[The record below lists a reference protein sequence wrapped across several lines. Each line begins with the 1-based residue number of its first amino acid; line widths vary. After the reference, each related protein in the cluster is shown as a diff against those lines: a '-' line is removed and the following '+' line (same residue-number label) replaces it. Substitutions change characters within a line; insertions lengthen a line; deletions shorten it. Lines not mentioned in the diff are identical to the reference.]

1 MRSRL
6 QATPTAAV
14 ISGILFAGNL
24 IMKEPSEK
32 PRLWER
38 FYNYFPTLE
47 RGERKE
53 LVERI
58 AVGADGGVDFI
69 VMMLLASTLA
79 SLGLLEGSTAVVIGA
94 MLVAPLM
101 GPLLAAGFALA
112 QGNLQ
117 LFRNGLAVCGLGIVI
132 GLGASLFFGALNP
145 GFEPSM
151 EIEARGDPDV
161 LDLVI
166 ALASGMVAA
175 YAMGR
180 PNVAGTLAGVAIA
193 AALLPPLA
201 VIGLGLT
208 NDRVFVA
215 GNAAILFATNLVA
228 IILGASLV
236 FRLLGLHRTGG
247 SSAGAPRWVRR
258 ATLTLALL
266 AVVLAMPLLINVL
279 EKSRSGQMRPA
290 TYPVS
295 AEVRSAVRRYLEQHP
310 SLHMIEVARQSIAP
324 ESGITVVLTT
334 TDVLQTGIK
343 DELIQVIRAARGNAN
358 AIVRVFILLEAPVTP
373 VPAVP

>member
-1 MRSRL
+1 
-6 QATPTAAV
+6 
-14 ISGILFAGNL
+14 
-24 IMKEPSEK
+24 MKPPSEK
-32 PRLWER
+32 PCLRDR
-38 FYNYFPTLE
+38 FYNLFPTLE
-47 RGERKE
+47 RGERKQ

-58 AVGADGGVDFI
+58 TIGARGGVDFI
-69 VMMLLASTLA
+69 MMMLLASALA

-101 GPLLAAGFALA
+101 GPLVAAGFALT
-112 QGNLQ
+112 QGNLR
-117 LFRNGLAVCGLGIVI
+117 LFRDAISVCGLGIII

-201 VIGLGLT
+201 VIGIGLT
-208 NDRVFVA
+208 NDRLFVA

-228 IILGASLV
+228 IILGAAMV
-236 FRLLGLHRTGG
+236 FRWLGLHVATG
-247 SSAGAPRWVRR
+247 SASGAPRWVRR
-258 ATLTLALL
+258 VTLTLALL
-266 AVVLAMPLLINVL
+266 AVILAMPLLVNVL

-290 TYPVS
+290 NYPV
-295 AEVRSAVRRYLEQHP
+295 AVDVRRAVRRYLEGHP
-310 SLHMIEVARQSIAP
+310 SLRMIDMARQSIAP
-324 ESGITVVLTT
+324 EAGITVVLTT
-334 TDVLQTGIK
+334 AGALPVGIK
-343 DELIQVIRAARGNAN
+343 DELKQVIRSARGNAN
-358 AIVRVFILLEAPVTP
+358 AIVRVFILLEAPEILPPETP
-373 VPAVP
+373 

>member
-1 MRSRL
+1 MNEPPEKLRWRER
-6 QATPTAAV
+6 
-14 ISGILFAGNL
+14 IYNL
-24 IMKEPSEK
+24 
-32 PRLWER
+32 
-38 FYNYFPTLE
+38 FPTLE
-47 RGERKE
+47 RGERKQ

-58 AVGADGGVDFI
+58 AVGADGGVDFV
-69 VMMLLASTLA
+69 VMMLLAATLA

-112 QGNLQ
+112 QGNLR
-117 LFRNGLAVCGLGIVI
+117 LFRDALTVCGLGIVI

-180 PNVAGTLAGVAIA
+180 PNVAGTMAGVAIA

-201 VIGLGLT
+201 VIGIGLT
-208 NDRVFVA
+208 NDRLFVA
-215 GNAAILFATNLVA
+215 GNATILFATNLVA

-236 FRLLGLHRTGG
+236 FRLLGLHRSG
-247 SSAGAPRWVRR
+247 SSPSGAAPRWVRR

-266 AVVLAMPLLINVL
+266 AVILSAPLLINVL

-290 TYPVS
+290 NYPVS
-295 AEVRSAVRRYLEQHP
+295 VEVRRAARHYLEDHP
-310 SLHMIEVARQSIAP
+310 SLRLIEMARQSIAP

-334 TDVLQTGIK
+334 TGELQAGIR
-343 DELIQVIRAARGNAN
+343 DELIQVIRKARRNSS
-358 AIVRVFILLEAPVTP
+358 AIVRVFILLESPVVSLPVTP
-373 VPAVP
+373 

>member
-1 MRSRL
+1 
-6 QATPTAAV
+6 
-14 ISGILFAGNL
+14 
-24 IMKEPSEK
+24 
-32 PRLWER
+32 
-38 FYNYFPTLE
+38 
-47 RGERKE
+47 
-53 LVERI
+53 
-58 AVGADGGVDFI
+58 
-69 VMMLLASTLA
+69 MMLLASTLA

-117 LFRNGLAVCGLGIVI
+117 LFREGLAVCGLGIVI

-247 SSAGAPRWVRR
+247 STAGAPRWVRH

-266 AVVLAMPLLINVL
+266 AVILSMPLLINVL

-324 ESGITVVLTT
+324 ESGITVVLST

-343 DELIQVIRAARGNAN
+343 DELIQVIRAARGNAS
-358 AIVRVFILLEAPVTP
+358 AIVRVFILLEAPV
-373 VPAVP
+373 PAVP

>member
-1 MRSRL
+1 
-6 QATPTAAV
+6 
-14 ISGILFAGNL
+14 
-24 IMKEPSEK
+24 MKEPVEK
-32 PRLWER
+32 LRLR
-38 FYNYFPTLE
+38 DRIYNYFPTLDHE
-47 RGERKE
+47 ERKQ
-53 LVERI
+53 LVEDI
-58 AVGADGGVDFI
+58 AIGAEGGVDFL
-69 VMMLLASTLA
+69 VMMLLAATLA

-117 LFRNGLAVCGLGIVI
+117 LFRDALGVSGLGIFI
-132 GLGASLFFGALNP
+132 GLAASLFIGLLNP

-161 LDLVI
+161 LDLLI

-180 PNVAGTLAGVAIA
+180 SNMASKLAGVAIA

-201 VIGLGLT
+201 VVGIGLT
-208 NDRVFVA
+208 NDNLFVA

-236 FRLLGLHRTGG
+236 FRLLGLHA
-247 SSAGAPRWVRR
+247 SVAASAAGTPHWVRR

-266 AVVLAMPLLINVL
+266 VVILSAPLMLNVL
-279 EKSRSGQMRPA
+279 EKSRSGQVRPA

-295 AEVRSAVRRYLEQHP
+295 QAVRRAVIQYLEAHP
-310 SLHMIEVARQSIAP
+310 SLHMIEAARQMVWTAARAIDAGAP
-324 ESGITVVLTT
+324 EYCAGGRHYPGAEYQRRVAGRDKGRTDCSGS
-334 TDVLQTGIK
+334 Q
-343 DELIQVIRAARGNAN
+343 RAR
-358 AIVRVFILLEAPVTP
+358 
-373 VPAVP
+373 